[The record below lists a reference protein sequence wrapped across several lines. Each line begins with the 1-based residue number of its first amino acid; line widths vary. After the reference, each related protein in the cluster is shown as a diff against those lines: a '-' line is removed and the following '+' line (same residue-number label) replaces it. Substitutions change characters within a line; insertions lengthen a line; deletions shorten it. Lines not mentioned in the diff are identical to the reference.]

1 MFVRGVSQ
9 LFLGTNFLRV
19 SLVCVVTLVL
29 TTLIGEILIL
39 SADLFMAGIGDKD
52 DDGEVAINVVPSHS
66 EPLQPVHV
74 QSVETPSDLEML
86 RKGSTLSRVS
96 VRRSSFGYAYSEEC
110 SLEREKDRWSHM
122 SAPPQAERL
131 RVEGLFGLRETTS
144 GFRSDDKGGGGFRVQ
159 GSVWDIASH

>member
-9 LFLGTNFLRV
+9 LFIGTNFLRV
-19 SLVCVVTLVL
+19 SLVCIVTLVL

-39 SADLFMAGIGDKD
+39 SADLFMAGIGDKPD
-52 DDGEVAINVVPSHS
+52 DDGDVAINVVPSHS
-66 EPLQPVHV
+66 EPLQPVQSTV
-74 QSVETPSDLEML
+74 QSDLEML

-122 SAPPQAERL
+122 SAPPQA
-131 RVEGLFGLRETTS
+131 GTIP
-144 GFRSDDKGGGGFRVQ
+144 D
-159 GSVWDIASH
+159 